1 MALKIKRARKTVPL
15 VTDLSLAAEHER
27 AVQAL
32 QDAQRDAKKDEREN
46 SPAVKAAAAR
56 VVELEQ
62 AMRAETVFVEL
73 EAWNRKRWAEFEE
86 AHPPKDGN
94 ETDEAFGVDLN
105 ALDDAIEQMI
115 VAAMDHEDAPV
126 EFTADTW
133 AEVKDEI
140 SQGQWEPFA
149 LAVLALNR
157 KSADAPF
164 SLAASRVTRDS
175 GAN

>member
-1 MALKIKRARKTVPL
+1 MVTSRSPRSPPRADAPMIHAGAGVPTPCPGGHHLLTVGNSWGNTDMSLKIKRARKTVPL

-73 EAWNRKRWAEFEE
+73 EAWIRKRW
-86 AHPPKDGN
+86 
-94 ETDEAFGVDLN
+94 
-105 ALDDAIEQMI
+105 
-115 VAAMDHEDAPV
+115 
-126 EFTADTW
+126 
-133 AEVKDEI
+133 
-140 SQGQWEPFA
+140 
-149 LAVLALNR
+149 
-157 KSADAPF
+157 
-164 SLAASRVTRDS
+164 
-175 GAN
+175 